1 MVEFAKVPMMILDYH
16 LPSLQPVAAAAGGCG
31 DFLVGTEDG
40 YGQKP
45 VDDHKI
51 VLY

>member
-1 MVEFAKVPMMILDYH
+1 MVEFVMVLMMILDYH
-16 LPSLQPVAAAAGGCG
+16 LPSLQPVAAGYGGG

-45 VDDHKI
+45 VDDQKI